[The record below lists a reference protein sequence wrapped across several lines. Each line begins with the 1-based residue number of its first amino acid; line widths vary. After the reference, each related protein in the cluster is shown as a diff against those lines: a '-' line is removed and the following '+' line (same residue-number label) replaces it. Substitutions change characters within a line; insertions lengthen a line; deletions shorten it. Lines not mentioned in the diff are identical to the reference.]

1 MDVLPAGLVARA
13 GLAEELRAEHTG
25 IVVLA
30 RLAVP
35 LDATPAPVQ
44 SASVLRV
51 AERRS
56 SGRLTRFCWAVGRQL
71 AFERSALV
79 RPVPCA
85 VWRTAWCRHLFLRL
99 LESG

>member
-71 AFERSALV
+71 AF
-79 RPVPCA
+79 A